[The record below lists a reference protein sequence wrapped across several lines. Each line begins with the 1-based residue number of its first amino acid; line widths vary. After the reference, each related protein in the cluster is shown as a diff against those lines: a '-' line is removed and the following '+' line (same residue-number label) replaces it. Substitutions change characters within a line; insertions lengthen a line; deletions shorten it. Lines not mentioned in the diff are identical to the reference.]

1 MLWYNKYMKQYAEHD
16 RVGICHA
23 LRRDD
28 MYVRTFSG
36 GYPYFKNGLLLRSS
50 SVEPIYSYG
59 KNYTK
64 GKQKF
69 ALFVWTTE
77 NSQEAIEDKFKK
89 LVKTISKEKI
99 AQVADD
105 GSFIYLD

>member
-1 MLWYNKYMKQYAEHD
+1 MKQYAEHD

-36 GYPYFKNGLLLRSS
+36 GYPYFKNGVLLRSS
-50 SVEPIYSYG
+50 SLEPIYSYG
-59 KNYTK
+59 KNYAK
-64 GKQKF
+64 NKQKF
-69 ALFVWTTE
+69 ALFVWTTD
-77 NSQEAIEDKFKK
+77 NDEAAVEKRFKA
-89 LVKTISKEKI
+89 LVKDISKEKV

-105 GSFIYLD
+105 GSFTYLD